1 MVVISKGYDVSKKIG
16 ILFVNFVKNVSKV
29 VTFRRNLKM
38 SFSGAL
44 YSTLG
49 GSVGFATTLGAV
61 FQQELLLW
69 KELPTLW
76 DMDYPHGAALDA
88 SDK

>member
-16 ILFVNFVKNVSKV
+16 ILFVDFVKNVSKV

-49 GSVGFATTLGAV
+49 GSVGFATTLGGSLAARV
-61 FQQELLLW
+61 APVEGTAN
-69 KELPTLW
+69 TLG
-76 DMDYPHGAALDA
+76 HGLSTWGSAGCN
-88 SDK
+88 